1 MEEDSQDSGA
11 DEDIEQVNIDNAGHG
26 HGDQPGQEHE
36 MQPPW

>member
-11 DEDIEQVNIDNAGHG
+11 DEDIEQVVDNAG

>member
-26 HGDQPGQEHE
+26 DQPGQEHE

>member
-11 DEDIEQVNIDNAGHG
+11 DEDIEQVDNAG